1 MKKEDIRMVSE
12 FVFTNYDCRYGMPVV
27 VKNYYN
33 PFSNNY
39 IHGYS
44 GDVITLGNNSF
55 NLNPLDFAEIDHVI
69 PTIDF
74 IINLEEIDD
83 GLRRDGFKLNLS
95 WNYELGDELGDLKI
109 KSENSFQYINCNW
122 GFGSDLIAV
131 LVRLTCEDERLVP
144 LIDVYELNE
153 TSNVSRGS
161 YPTDVRKLSRYS
173 KGYLD
178 KIKIEGKE
186 NEKKYV
192 ALLKNNSYF
201 VINEES

>member
-1 MKKEDIRMVSE
+1 MRKEDIVMVSE
-12 FVFTNYDCRYGMPVV
+12 FVVTNYDFHYEIPIVA
-27 VKNYYN
+27 KHYFN

-44 GDVITLGNNSF
+44 GDVITIGNNAL
-55 NLNPLDFAEIDHVI
+55 NLNPLDFCEIDHTI
-69 PTIDF
+69 PKIDF
-74 IINLEEIDD
+74 NIYLEEIDD
-83 GLRRDGFKLNLS
+83 GLRKDGFRLNLY
-95 WNYELGDELGDLKI
+95 WNYELSDELGDLKI
-109 KSENSFQYINCNW
+109 KTKNSFQYMNCNW
-122 GFGSDLIAV
+122 GFGDLISV

-153 TSNVSRGS
+153 TSNISKGR

>member
-1 MKKEDIRMVSE
+1 MKREEIRMISE
-12 FVFTNYDCRYGMPVV
+12 FVVSNYDLQYGIPIVA
-27 VKNYYN
+27 KHYFN

-44 GDVITLGNNSF
+44 GDVINIGDNAID
-55 NLNPLDFAEIDHVI
+55 LNPLDFCEIEHMI
-69 PTIDF
+69 PKIDF
-74 IINLEEIDD
+74 NIYLEEIDD
-83 GLRRDGFKLNLS
+83 GLRKDGFRLNLS
-95 WNYELGDELGDLKI
+95 WKYEVDGLEI
-109 KSENSFQYINCNW
+109 ESNNSFTYVNYNW
-122 GFGSDLIAV
+122 GFGSDLISV
-131 LVRLTCEDERLVP
+131 LVRLTCEDDKLVP

>member
-1 MKKEDIRMVSE
+1 MKKEDIYIISE
-12 FVFTNYDCRYGMPVV
+12 FVVTNYDLHYEIPIVA
-27 VKNYYN
+27 KHYFN

-74 IINLEEIDD
+74 NVNLKEIDD
-83 GLRRDGFKLNLS
+83 GLRRDGFKLNLY
-95 WNYELGDELGDLKI
+95 WNYEIENLKI
-109 KSENSFQYINCNW
+109 KSENSFQYMNCNW
-122 GFGSDLIAV
+122 GFGDLISV

-178 KIKIEGKE
+178 KIKIERERKE

>member
-1 MKKEDIRMVSE
+1 MKREEIRMISE
-12 FVFTNYDCRYGMPVV
+12 FVVSNYDLQYGIPVV
-27 VKNYYN
+27 VKHYYN

-95 WNYELGDELGDLKI
+95 WKYEIDEFKI
-109 KSENSFQYINCNW
+109 ESNNSFTYVNYNW
-122 GFGSDLIAV
+122 GFGGDLISI